1 MGPAVENVQKMFD
14 ATGYWIDNALMS
26 NHQHPHPHDHS
37 ASGHHHDHPAPKSFN
52 LAFAV
57 AVSLN
62 LGFTIIEIVYALT
75 ANSMSLLADAVHN
88 FGDVFGLML
97 AWGAN
102 WLLTLPA
109 RKRYSYGFKRTT
121 ILAAVTNAVILIAS
135 TAVIAYESIYKF
147 LHISPVNE
155 QIVIVVAL
163 IGIFVNGGTA
173 LLFMKGAEEDLNIK
187 GAFMHLCADALVAIG
202 VVIAAVIIKYT
213 HIQWID
219 PLVGLLIVVS
229 ILWSTWGLLRDS
241 FRLMLDGIPRYID
254 YQNVDKFLSE
264 LPDVVA
270 IHDLHI
276 WGLSTKEVALTAH
289 LVMATN
295 HPANVDYKYINTVLR
310 EKFKINHVTIQIEM
324 ENSEFLC
331 LRSETC

>member
-1 MGPAVENVQKMFD
+1 MTD
-14 ATGYWIDNALMS
+14 
-26 NHQHPHPHDHS
+26 HQHSHAHDHS
-37 ASGHHHDHPAPKSFN
+37 GAGHHHHAHPAPQSFN
-52 LAFAV
+52 LAFAI

-62 LGFTIIEIVYALT
+62 LGFTLIEVIYALA

-88 FGDVFGLML
+88 FGDVFGLVL

-121 ILAAVTNAVILIAS
+121 ILAAVVNAVILIAS
-135 TAVIAYESIYKF
+135 TGVIAYESIYKF
-147 LHISPVNE
+147 LHISPVDE
-155 QIVIVVAL
+155 KVVIIVAL
-163 IGIFVNGGTA
+163 VGILVNGGTA

-187 GAFMHLCADALVAIG
+187 GAFIHLCADALVAIG

-213 HIQWID
+213 QLQWID

-241 FRLMLDGIPRYID
+241 FRLMLDGVPRYID
-254 YQNVDKFLSE
+254 YQGVNKFLAE
-264 LPDVVA
+264 LPGVKELHDV
-270 IHDLHI
+270 HI

-289 LVMATN
+289 IVMATN
-295 HPANVDYKYINTVLR
+295 HPANVDYKYINSVLK
-310 EKFKINHVTIQIEM
+310 EKFKINHATIQVEM

-331 LRSETC
+331 LRSQTC

>member
-1 MGPAVENVQKMFD
+1 M
-14 ATGYWIDNALMS
+14 T
-26 NHQHPHPHDHS
+26 NHEHS
-37 ASGHHHDHPAPKSFN
+37 HTHNHASSGHHHDHPTPQSFN

-62 LGFTIIEIVYALT
+62 LGFTIIEVIYALA

-88 FGDVFGLML
+88 FGDVFGLVL

-109 RKRYSYGFKRTT
+109 RKRYSY
-121 ILAAVTNAVILIAS
+121 
-135 TAVIAYESIYKF
+135 ESIYKF
-147 LHISPVNE
+147 FHISPVDE
-155 QIVIVVAL
+155 KTVIIVAL
-163 IGIFVNGGTA
+163 IGILVNGGTA

-187 GAFMHLCADALVAIG
+187 GAFVHLCADALVAIG

-213 HIQWID
+213 HLQWID
-219 PLVGLLIVVS
+219 PLVGLLIGIS

-241 FRLMLDGIPRYID
+241 FRLMLDAVPRYID
-254 YQNVDKFLSE
+254 YQGVNKFLME
-264 LPDVVA
+264 LPDVKAV
-270 IHDLHI
+270 HDLHI

-289 LVMATN
+289 LVMATD
-295 HPANVDYKYINTVLR
+295 HPANVDYKHINSVL
-310 EKFKINHVTIQIEM
+310 KDKYKINHVTIQVEM

-331 LRSETC
+331 LRSDTCSN